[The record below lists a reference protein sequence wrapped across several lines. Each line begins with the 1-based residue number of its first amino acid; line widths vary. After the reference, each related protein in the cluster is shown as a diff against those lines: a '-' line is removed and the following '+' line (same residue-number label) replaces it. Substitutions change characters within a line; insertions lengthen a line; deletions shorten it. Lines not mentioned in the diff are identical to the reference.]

1 MQLPKCVKGINLPY
15 IPPLPPGDTAC
26 EPCLAGQM
34 KEHFN
39 KKTDNHSNIKIQRI
53 HADIS
58 GIRPESFRG
67 YHYFMLYI
75 DDDTRMG
82 WIYFMKTKTSQESIN
97 VFKQFKAMV
106 ENETGNKIQYFRAD
120 NGKGE
125 FGIAFQEEL
134 KSAGIQFEASPPY
147 KHSMNGVAE
156 RAMQTINK
164 LA

>member
-1 MQLPKCVKGINLPY
+1 MQLPKCIKGINLPY

-58 GIRPESFRG
+58 GIRPESFHG

-125 FGIAFQEEL
+125 FGMAFQEEL